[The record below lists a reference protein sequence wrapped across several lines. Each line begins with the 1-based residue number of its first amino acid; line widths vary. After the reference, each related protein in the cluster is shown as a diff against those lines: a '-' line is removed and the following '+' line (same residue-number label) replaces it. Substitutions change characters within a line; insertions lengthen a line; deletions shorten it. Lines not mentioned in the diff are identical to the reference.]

1 MPPYT
6 GDYIEHIEPGKNSL
20 KFYSFT
26 PRPLMR
32 GHMYQMD
39 DELAALLIDAHRN
52 IGFLEGL
59 IKYAPNKEAFA
70 ELMLLKECTYSR
82 MIDYDSPD
90 FKEVLTSRGT
100 GRGNISPIID
110 LEVAYRAA
118 VNMEICAPDLS
129 RICGIALYGESEDNP
144 MSVRDH
150 QTFWLGAKTNLKGY
164 NPTAPDA
171 VLPALADIS
180 AYLYNDQKT
189 DPLIKAALV
198 HYQFEMI
205 HPFERY
211 NGIVGRI
218 IVPIMLSDVARE
230 AKLLIC
236 LSEYLY
242 HNKNEYFDLLRSTQ
256 FSGGYIRWIKFFIRI
271 LNEAARNSVL
281 LLQKY
286 ESIIETDEK
295 TVRMAMPQT
304 KSVGNVYEFL
314 KAFPFSSISIA
325 ATHINLSYNSVSK
338 AFASLQK
345 SSIIVQETNSIRNR
359 IWEYSDLRSCLIS
372 QAQMYHR
379 TESADFLMK
388 GAEI

>member
-1 MPPYT
+1 MLPYT

-20 KFYSFT
+20 RFYSIT

-39 DELAALLIDAHRN
+39 DGLAALLIDAHRS

-59 IKYAPNKEAFA
+59 IKYAPNKEEFA
-70 ELMLLKECTYSR
+70 ALMLLKECIYSR

-90 FKEVLTSRGT
+90 FKEVLTRRGT
-100 GRGNISPIID
+100 GKGNISPIID
-110 LEVAYRAA
+110 LEAAYRAA

-150 QTFWLGAKTNLKGY
+150 QTFWLGAKTNLKGC
-164 NPTAPDA
+164 NPSAPDA

-180 AYLYNDQKT
+180 AYLYDDQNT
-189 DPLIKAALV
+189 DPLIKAAWV

-218 IVPIMLSDVARE
+218 IVPTMLSDVARE

-256 FSGGYIRWIKFFIRI
+256 FSGGYIRWIKIFV
-271 LNEAARNSVL
+271 NA
-281 LLQKY
+281 
-286 ESIIETDEK
+286 
-295 TVRMAMPQT
+295 
-304 KSVGNVYEFL
+304 VG
-314 KAFPFSSISIA
+314 
-325 ATHINLSYNSVSK
+325 
-338 AFASLQK
+338 
-345 SSIIVQETNSIRNR
+345 
-359 IWEYSDLRSCLIS
+359 
-372 QAQMYHR
+372 
-379 TESADFLMK
+379 
-388 GAEI
+388 

>member
-1 MPPYT
+1 M
-6 GDYIEHIEPGKNSL
+6 
-20 KFYSFT
+20 
-26 PRPLMR
+26 
-32 GHMYQMD
+32 
-39 DELAALLIDAHRN
+39 AALLIDAHRN

-256 FSGGYIRWIKFFIRI
+256 FSGGYIRWIKFF
-271 LNEAARNSVL
+271 LNAVRETVKQTAKTLFQYEHLLERDQKLLASVEKL
-281 LLQKY
+281 PP
-286 ESIIETDEK
+286 SIF
-295 TVRMAMPQT
+295 Q
-304 KSVGNVYEFL
+304 VYECL
-314 KAFPFSSISIA
+314 KKNPSVSSTFVA
-325 ATHINLSYNSVSK
+325 ANINLSFNTILKDMHLLKESG
-338 AFASLQK
+338 
-345 SSIIVQETNSIRNR
+345 IITQNGSGVRNH
-359 IWEYSDLRSCLIS
+359 IWEYKSLYRAL
-372 QAQMYHR
+372 
-379 TESADFLMK
+379 
-388 GAEI
+388 EIQEYSH

>member
-1 MPPYT
+1 MMLPYT
-6 GDYIEHIEPGKNSL
+6 GDYTEHIDPEKPNL
-20 KFYSFT
+20 TFYSFI

-32 GHMYQMD
+32 GDMYQMD
-39 DELAALLIDAHRN
+39 EELAALLTEAHRN

-59 IKYAPNKEAFA
+59 VKYAPNKEAFS

-100 GRGNISPIID
+100 GKRDITPITN
-110 LEVAYRAA
+110 LEMAYKAA
-118 VNMEICAPDLS
+118 EFFEINAPDLS
-129 RICGIALYGESEDNP
+129 RICGIALYGESEDN
-144 MSVRDH
+144 STGVRDH
-150 QTFWLGAKTNLKGY
+150 QTFWLGAKTNLRGY

-180 AYLYNDQKT
+180 AYLYNDHNT

-218 IVPIMLSDVARE
+218 LVPMVLRDVVGEAR
-230 AKLLIC
+230 KLVC

-256 FSGGYIRWIKFFIRI
+256 YSGGYIRWIKFFVNAVGQATERSATLLVQYEDTILRTERRI
-271 LNEAARNSVL
+271 KDNMVS
-281 LLQKY
+281 
-286 ESIIETDEK
+286 S
-295 TVRMAMPQT
+295 
-304 KSVGNVYEFL
+304 KSVWSLYNYL
-314 KAFPFSSISIA
+314 KRAPISSISC
-325 ATHINLSYNSVSK
+325 
-338 AFASLQK
+338 ASAQTNY
-345 SSIIVQETNSIRNR
+345 SFNSISKTMQILRKAGIIQESDNARNR
-359 IWEYSDLRSCLIS
+359 IWKYNEVVRLLIN
-372 QAQMYHR
+372 QH
-379 TESADFLMK
+379 
-388 GAEI
+388 

>member
-1 MPPYT
+1 MLPYT

-180 AYLYNDQKT
+180 AYLYNDQNT

-218 IVPIMLSDVARE
+218 IVPIMLSDIARE

-256 FSGGYIRWIKFFIRI
+256 FSGGYIRWIKFFI
-271 LNEAARNSVL
+271 NAVGQAAKQSTEQLV
-281 LLQKY
+281 QY
-286 ESIIETDEK
+286 EHRIIEDLEHLLEIESF
-295 TVRMAMPQT
+295 P
-304 KSVGNVYEFL
+304 KSVFSLYEYL
-314 KAFPFSSISIA
+314 KKSPIINSSIA
-325 ATHINLSYNSVSK
+325 AKSIGLSFNSISKAIRILQENGIVVQIGDSERNRLWSYN
-338 AFASLQK
+338 LLM
-345 SSIIVQETNSIRNR
+345 NN
-359 IWEYSDLRSCLIS
+359 LIG
-372 QAQMYHR
+372 
-379 TESADFLMK
+379 EN
-388 GAEI
+388 

>member
-1 MPPYT
+1 MLPYT
-6 GDYIEHIEPGKNSL
+6 GDYTEHIDPQKPSL
-20 KFYSFT
+20 TFYSFT

-39 DELAALLIDAHRN
+39 DELAALLVDAHRN

-59 IKYAPNKEAFA
+59 VKYAPNKEAFA

-100 GRGNISPIID
+100 GKSDITPITN
-110 LEVAYRAA
+110 LEMAYRAA
-118 VNMEICAPDLS
+118 EVFEINAPDLS
-129 RICGIALYGESEDNP
+129 RICGIALYGESEDN
-144 MSVRDH
+144 STGVRDH

-180 AYLYNDQKT
+180 AYLYNDHNT

-198 HYQFEMI
+198 HYQFETI

-218 IVPIMLSDVARE
+218 IVPMVLRDVVRE
-230 AKLLIC
+230 ARPLIC

-242 HNKNEYFDLLRSTQ
+242 HNKNEYFDLLRTTQ
-256 FSGGYIRWIKFFIRI
+256 YSGGYIRWIKFFVCVVGQ
-271 LNEAARNSVL
+271 AAKQTAELLVQYEQFVAEDGERLMHIGDLPKSIFSVL
-281 LLQKY
+281 EYLKRFPITTV
-286 ESIIETDEK
+286 SFAAKHTD
-295 TVRMAMPQT
+295 
-304 KSVGNVYEFL
+304 
-314 KAFPFSSISIA
+314 
-325 ATHINLSYNSVSK
+325 LSFNSVSK
-338 AFASLQK
+338 AIALLHSYQ
-345 SSIIVQETNSIRNR
+345 IVDQIGVSERNR
-359 IWEYSDLRSCLIS
+359 IWIHKSIG
-372 QAQMYHR
+372 Q
-379 TESADFLMK
+379 
-388 GAEI
+388 I